1 MSGFRRNIEDGFCV
15 PRSASQE
22 IEWEE
27 STDGSDEDEAIIIRR
42 LNTPL
47 RKQAFKKNSS
57 VHGRNV
63 LSSGRRST
71 KVDLNRRS
79 LKYSESNP
87 CSSYG
92 FNKDALPNHEKSLS
106 IKPLL
111 SGEPIQNIETELELI
126 NESSASYSPP
136 SPIITKS
143 IKKLSSA
150 KHCLKTPFSN
160 IPSSPILS
168 RLSTETPAPSFKLD
182 EPVTSPIL
190 RSCRRSRNPVGKRKL
205 FQYTSSIDSS
215 SDSETMNRSDKRRF
229 STPEKNV
236 IEIIPTS
243 PCSPSTPASQ
253 KIETDEEFD
262 TPCLTEKNK
271 TPNIYRSRLST
282 VYWNLTHRVSQE
294 T

>member
-27 STDGSDEDEAIIIRR
+27 TSDGSDEDEAIIIRR

-79 LKYSESNP
+79 LKYSESN
-87 CSSYG
+87 G

-126 NESSASYSPP
+126 NESPASYSPP

-168 RLSTETPAPSFKLD
+168 RLSSETPAPSFKLD

-271 TPNIYRSRLST
+271 TPNIYRSRFST